1 MRNFLTTKDIARLSG
16 YSRAQ
21 IWNKA
26 KAGKIP
32 GEQVKHCGKRV
43 RFIDSPEVR
52 AWCEYGRRGINHLV
66 WRIIQATVLG
76 VIERDYRA
84 NPDRFIVQEIF
95 RQLDESDDADQLL
108 EKWKRAKRDSNREDG
123 PHVDLAHIGSEILGE
138 ILRQLV
144 DSEDPKELLTKWAR
158 ALADGRFEDLPRV
171 P

>member
-32 GEQVKHCGKRV
+32 GEQVKYCGKRV
-43 RFIDSPEVR
+43 RFIDSPEIR
-52 AWCEYGRRGINHLV
+52 AWCEYSRLGVDRLIL
-66 WRIIQATVLG
+66 RIIQGTVLG
-76 VIERDYRA
+76 VIEHDYRA
-84 NPDRFIVQEIF
+84 NPDRFIVQEIC
-95 RQLDESDDADQLL
+95 RKLDESDDPDQLL

-123 PHVDLAHIGSEILGE
+123 PRLDLAHIGSGILGE
-138 ILRQLV
+138 ILRQLI